1 MRLRIIGTNL
11 AKFASVLL
19 LATFGI
25 TVLVRL
31 LPGDPV
37 DTLMAYAPE
46 EAKEQ
51 LREDLGLN
59 QGIVPFY
66 FGWLGDFVT
75 GDFGEY
81 FSPQGDGTGVPLSS
95 MLSVSVQ
102 RSLLLM
108 LYTTLFSL
116 LFAIPLGLL
125 MAYKAETRV
134 DRIISNTLFAIAS
147 IPNFAIGLGLA
158 FIVGVQLNW
167 LPVLGYE
174 PINEGLGA
182 HVKAMVLPVL
192 SLSLGLISTFSRLL
206 RVDTI
211 ATLREDFVTMASSK
225 GLSNSWI
232 LWRHVLRPSS
242 STLITSAALNM
253 AGLIGGA
260 VIIETVFA
268 LNGFGML
275 LAASIAQRQ
284 YMAIQSLVA
293 LVAIA
298 YMLFNFIVDVL
309 YAVVDPRVASHR
321 GA

>member
-1 MRLRIIGTNL
+1 MRMRIIGTNL
-11 AKFASVLL
+11 AKFVTVLVL
-19 LATFGI
+19 VTFGI

-37 DTLMAYAPE
+37 ETLMPFATE
-46 EAKEQ
+46 EA
-51 LREDLGLN
+51 REAVREELGLK
-59 QGIVPFY
+59 QSIVPFY
-66 FGWLGDFVT
+66 LDWLRDFAT
-75 GDFGEY
+75 GNLGEY
-81 FSPQGDGTGVPLSS
+81 FSVQGDGTGVPLSS
-95 MLSVSVQ
+95 MLSVSIQ

-108 LYTTLFSL
+108 LYTTFFSL

-125 MAYKAETRV
+125 MAYRAETRT
-134 DRIISNTLFAIAS
+134 DRVISNSLFAVAS

-158 FIVGVQLNW
+158 FIVGVKLNW
-167 LPVLGYE
+167 LPVLGYV

-182 HVKAMVLPVL
+182 HVKSMVLPVV

-225 GLSNSWI
+225 GLSNTWI

-242 STLITSAALNM
+242 STLLTSAALNM
-253 AGLIGGA
+253 GSLIGGA
-260 VIIETVFA
+260 VVVETVFA

-298 YMLFNFIVDVL
+298 YMAFNLIVDVL

-321 GA
+321 GS

>member
-11 AKFASVLL
+11 AKFATVLL
-19 LATFGI
+19 LVTFGI

-37 DTLMAYAPE
+37 ETLMPFAPE
-46 EAKEQ
+46 EAREQ
-51 LREDLGLN
+51 VREELGLKR
-59 QGIVPFY
+59 GIVPFY
-66 FGWLGDFVT
+66 FDWLGDFAT
-75 GDFGEY
+75 GDLGEY
-81 FSPQGDGTGVPLSS
+81 FSVQGDGTGVPLSS
-95 MLSVSVQ
+95 MLSVSIQ

-108 LYTTLFSL
+108 LYTTIFSL
-116 LFAIPLGLL
+116 LFAVPLGLL
-125 MAYKAETRV
+125 MAYKAETRA
-134 DRIISNTLFAIAS
+134 DRVISNTLFAIAS

-167 LPVLGYE
+167 LPVLGYV
-174 PINEGLGA
+174 PVNEGLGA
-182 HVKAMVLPVL
+182 HAKSMVLPVV

-225 GLSNSWI
+225 GLSNTWI

-242 STLITSAALNM
+242 TTLLTSAALNM
-253 AGLIGGA
+253 GGLIGGA
-260 VIIETVFA
+260 VVVETVFA

-298 YMLFNFIVDVL
+298 YMLFNLIVDVL

>member
-1 MRLRIIGTNL
+1 MTLRIFGTNV
-11 AKFASVLL
+11 ARFVTVILL
-19 LATFGI
+19 VTFGI

-37 DTLMAYAPE
+37 ETLMPFATE
-46 EAKEQ
+46 EAREQ
-51 LREDLGLN
+51 VREELGLKK
-59 QGIVPFY
+59 GIVPFY
-66 FGWLGDFVT
+66 LSWLRDFASGDL
-75 GDFGEY
+75 GEY
-81 FSPQGDGTGVPLSS
+81 FSIQGDGTGVPLSS
-95 MLSVSVQ
+95 MLGVSLQ

-108 LYTTLFSL
+108 LYTTIFSL
-116 LFAIPLGLL
+116 VFAIPLGLL
-125 MAYKAETRV
+125 LAYRAETRT
-134 DRIISNTLFAIAS
+134 DRIISNSLFAISS

-158 FIVGVQLNW
+158 FIIGVQLNW
-167 LPVLGYE
+167 LPVLGYVT
-174 PINEGLGA
+174 IGEGVAG
-182 HVKAMVLPVL
+182 HVKSMVLPVV

-225 GLSNSWI
+225 GLSNTWI
-232 LWRHVLRPSS
+232 LWRHVFRPSS
-242 STLITSAALNM
+242 STLLTSAALNM
-253 AGLIGGA
+253 GALIGGA
-260 VIIETVFA
+260 VVIETVFA

-298 YMLFNFIVDVL
+298 YMVFNLIVDLL

-321 GA
+321 GS

>member
-11 AKFASVLL
+11 AKFVTVLVL
-19 LATFGI
+19 VTFGI
-25 TVLVRL
+25 TVLVRM

-37 DTLMAYAPE
+37 ETLMPFAPE
-46 EAKEQ
+46 EAREQ
-51 LREDLGLN
+51 VREELGLKK
-59 QGIVPFY
+59 GIVPFY
-66 FGWLGDFVT
+66 LSWLGDFIT
-75 GDFGEY
+75 GDLGEY
-81 FSPQGDGTGVPLSS
+81 FSVQGDGTGVPLSS
-95 MLSVSVQ
+95 MLSVSIQ

-108 LYTTLFSL
+108 LYTTFLSL

-125 MAYKAETRV
+125 MAYKAETRT
-134 DRIISNTLFAIAS
+134 DRVISNSLFAVAS
-147 IPNFAIGLGLA
+147 IPNFAVGLGLA
-158 FIVGVQLNW
+158 FVVGVQLNW
-167 LPVLGYE
+167 LPVLGYA
-174 PINEGLGA
+174 PINEGVGA
-182 HVKAMVLPVL
+182 HVKSMVLPVV

-225 GLSNSWI
+225 GLSNTWI

-242 STLITSAALNM
+242 STLLTSAALNM
-253 AGLIGGA
+253 GALIGGA
-260 VIIETVFA
+260 VVVETVFA

-284 YMAIQSLVA
+284 YMATQSLVA

-298 YMLFNFIVDVL
+298 YMVFNLIVDIL

-321 GA
+321 GS